1 MLQIRA
7 ALRSAKRLQLFTD
20 NRDTNLPPMGSA
32 PMLEEKNSLPGT
44 ELHFSI
50 DNRHG
55 LARARQHH
63 ANVRG
68 AVIGPLGRVH
78 EVIGIF
84 RHEPL
89 EKFLEIFSRCRIG
102 IFHHNETATGVLNEN
117 CHRPVAQGALV
128 DLRLHVAGDFI
139 GAFAVGANVE
149 LVLMN
154 AHT

>member
-1 MLQIRA
+1 MC
-7 ALRSAKRLQLFTD
+7 
-20 NRDTNLPPMGSA
+20 SA
-32 PMLEEKNSLPGT
+32 PVLEEKNSLPGA

-63 ANVRG
+63 AYVRS
-68 AVIGPLGRVH
+68 AVIGPLSRVH
-78 EVIGIF
+78 EVIAVF

-89 EKFLEIFSRCRIG
+89 EKFLEIFSRRRIG

-117 CHRPVAQGALV
+117 CDGPGAHAVLV
-128 DLRLHVAGDFI
+128 DLRLHVAGDFV

-154 AHT
+154 AHTNDTSKNCRGRC